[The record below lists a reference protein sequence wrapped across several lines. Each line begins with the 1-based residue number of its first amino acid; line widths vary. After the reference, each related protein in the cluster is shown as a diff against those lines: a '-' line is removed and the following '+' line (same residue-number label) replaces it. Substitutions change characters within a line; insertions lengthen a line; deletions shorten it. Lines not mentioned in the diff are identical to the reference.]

1 MQPKILQG
9 LNALQS
15 TISIHQNSVIMIIK
29 KETIETLQKQ
39 GIIIRW
45 FPENTFEEFK
55 KNQWE
60 REYKKWFDYSKSSCK
75 ELNPPKNDGSYESW
89 NYDTLAE
96 YEESIRKFCDQII
109 DRHCS
114 PYEFDT
120 LFVEHDGGQILVK
133 KENVKSKE
141 ITVEY
146 VLKLVE
152 KDRKTYAGTYGKF
165 AMEMQRICKELGY
178 TTSLTVYPTTYGIG
192 IWLFYN
198 FHADAH
204 IENVRKIME
213 EKGIEFYNEYSDKRW
228 VYRFKVSKKREN
240 LEKIFT
246 KAAA

>member
-1 MQPKILQG
+1 
-9 LNALQS
+9 
-15 TISIHQNSVIMIIK
+15 MIIK
-29 KETIETLQKQ
+29 KETIETLLKQ
-39 GIIIRW
+39 GIVIRW
-45 FPENTFEEFK
+45 FPESTFEEFK

-60 REYKKWFDYSKSSCK
+60 KEYKKWFDYSKSSCK

-89 NYDTLAE
+89 NYETLAE
-96 YEESIRKFCDQII
+96 YEEHIRKFCDQII

-152 KDRKTYAGTYGKF
+152 KDRKTYAGTYGRF
-165 AMEMQRICKELGY
+165 AMEMQRICKKLGY